1 MKILVLG
8 AGGIGGY
15 FGGRLAQGGAD
26 VTFLVRPKRAARI
39 AANGLVIESPNGNA
53 QLAVK
58 TVTAEAV
65 GPGYDLVLFTCKAY
79 DLDSAMDAIAP
90 AMAGGAV
97 VVPMLNGI
105 AHLAKL
111 DARFGK
117 AKVMG
122 GTCQINVTLAP
133 DGTVKHMEPL
143 NRLTF
148 GERDGTESPRAK
160 AFAAELERTSID
172 ATLSATIEQDMW
184 EKLMFLSV
192 LASVTCLFRGN
203 IAEVLAAPGGRA
215 ALERAIAANIEIVSK
230 CAAPPRGTIVE
241 WARGRLLTPGPAAS
255 SMLRD
260 VERGNPV
267 EADHIVGFMLE
278 RAREHGVDDVILALA
293 FAHLKT
299 YEARRAAGR
308 LPSA

>member
-15 FGGRLAQGGAD
+15 YGGRLAQGGAD
-26 VTFLVRPKRAARI
+26 VTFLVREKRAAQI
-39 AANGLVIESPNGNA
+39 AANGLVIESPNGHA
-53 QLAVK
+53 TIAAK
-58 TVTAEAV
+58 TVTAGEVKA
-65 GPGYDLVLFTCKAY
+65 GYDLVLFTCKAY
-79 DLDSAMDAIAP
+79 DLESAMDAIAP
-90 AMAGGAV
+90 AMAGDCV

-105 AHLAKL
+105 AHLERL

-117 AKVMG
+117 TKVMG
-122 GTCQINVTLAP
+122 GTCQINVTLGA

-148 GERDGTESPRAK
+148 GERDGTESARAK
-160 AFAAELERTSID
+160 AFAAQLAKTSID
-172 ATLSATIEQDMW
+172 WTLSATIEQDMW

-203 IAEVLAAPGGRA
+203 MAEVLAATGGRA
-215 ALERAIAANIEIVSK
+215 VVERALAANIAIVSA
-230 CAAPPRGTIVE
+230 CAQPPRQAIRD
-241 WARGRLLTPGPAAS
+241 WASNRLLTPGPAAS

-267 EADHIVGFMLE
+267 EADHIVGYMLE
-278 RAREHGVDDVILALA
+278 RAREHGIDDLVLSLA
-293 FAHLKT
+293 FTHLKA
-299 YEARRAAGR
+299 YEVRRAAGR
-308 LPSA
+308 LPS

>member
-26 VTFLVRPKRAARI
+26 VTFLVRPKRAAQI

-53 QLAVK
+53 TIPVK
-58 TVTAEAV
+58 TVTAETV

-79 DLDSAMDAIAP
+79 DLDPALDAIAP
-90 AMAGGAV
+90 AMAGNAV

-111 DARFGK
+111 DARFGR

-122 GTCQINVTLAP
+122 GTCQINVTVAP

-143 NRLTF
+143 NRLIF
-148 GERDGTESPRAK
+148 GERDGAESPRAK
-160 AFAAELERTSID
+160 AFAEA
-172 ATLSATIEQDMW
+172 LSKTTVDWSLSTTIEQDMW
-184 EKLMFLSV
+184 EKLMFLSA
-192 LASVTCLFRGN
+192 LAATTCLFRGN
-203 IAEVLAAPGGRA
+203 IGEILAAPGGKA
-215 ALERAIAANIEIVSK
+215 ALERALAANVGIVTK
-230 CAAPPRGTIVE
+230 CGAAPRPQAIEFATR
-241 WARGRLLTPGPAAS
+241 RLLTPGPASS

-278 RAREHGVDDVILALA
+278 RAREHGVDDAILSLA
-293 FAHLKT
+293 YTHLRT

-308 LPSA
+308 A

>member
-26 VTFLVRPKRAARI
+26 VTFLVRDKRAAQI

-53 QLAVK
+53 VVPVK
-58 TVTAEAV
+58 TVSAREI
-65 GPGYDLVLFTCKAY
+65 GPGYDLILFTCKAY
-79 DLDSAMDAIAP
+79 DLGSAMDAIAP
-90 AMAGGAV
+90 AMAGNAV

-105 AHLAKL
+105 AHLEKL

-117 AKVMG
+117 SKVMG
-122 GTCQINVTLAP
+122 GTCQINVTLLA

-143 NRLTF
+143 NRLLF
-148 GERDGTESPRAK
+148 GERDGSRSPRAE
-160 AFAAELERTSID
+160 AFSAELARTNID
-172 ATLSATIEQDMW
+172 WTCSPTIEQDMW

-203 IAEVLAAPGGRA
+203 IGEILAAPGGQEA
-215 ALERAIAANIEIVSK
+215 IERALAANIAIVAR
-230 CAAPPRGTIVE
+230 CAAVPREQAVE
-241 WARGRLLTPGPAAS
+241 WARARLLTPGPAAS

-267 EADHIVGFMLE
+267 EADHIVGYMLE
-278 RAREHGVDDVILALA
+278 RARQYGIDDLVLSLA
-293 FAHLKT
+293 FTHLKA
-299 YEARRAAGR
+299 YEARLAAGR
-308 LPSA
+308 V

>member
-15 FGGRLAQGGAD
+15 FGGRLAQAGAD
-26 VTFLVRPKRAARI
+26 VTFLVRPKRAAQI
-39 AANGLVIESPNGNA
+39 AAHGLVIESPNGNA
-53 QLAVK
+53 IVAAK
-58 TVTAEAV
+58 TVTADSVKPE
-65 GPGYDLVLFTCKAY
+65 YDFVLFTCKAY

-90 AMAGGAV
+90 AMAGGCV

-105 AHLAKL
+105 AHLERL

-117 AKVMG
+117 ASVMG
-122 GTCQINVTLAP
+122 GTCQINVTLGP

-160 AFAAELERTSID
+160 AFAAELAKTSID
-172 ATLSATIEQDMW
+172 ATLSTTIEQDMW

-192 LASVTCLFRGN
+192 LAAVTCLFRGN
-203 IAEVLAAPGGRA
+203 IAEVLAAPGGRESI
-215 ALERAIAANIEIVSK
+215 ERALAANVAIVTR
-230 CAAPPRGTIVE
+230 CAAAPRAAIVE

-267 EADHIVGFMLE
+267 EADHIVGFMLR
-278 RAREHGVDDVILALA
+278 RARELGVDDGILSLA
-293 FAHLKT
+293 YAHLKT

-308 LPSA
+308 LPL